1 MIIATAGHVDHGKTS
16 LVKALTG
23 VDTDRLPEEKKR
35 NLTIDL
41 GFAYMPV
48 ADASTIGFID
58 VPGHERFI
66 RNALCGLAG
75 TDFALF
81 IVAADDR
88 VMPQTREHLAIID
101 LLGIQNCAVALTK
114 IDRVS
119 EDEIELATE
128 EIEEVFAPTGL
139 ANPLIF
145 NVSAHTGEGIQEL
158 RAHLLDQSQTLPLRA
173 VKNNFRLAIDRRFD
187 VSGAG
192 LVVTGTVFSGSIA
205 VGDSVGVAGLDM
217 QLRVRG
223 IHAQNAE
230 ANAGRAGQRCA
241 INLAGT
247 ELRKEAIER
256 GQWLTTASDAEPVS
270 KFDAELTVLPSE
282 PRSLS
287 NWTPVHVHLGA
298 AETTGRVATLGT
310 RSIDVAETGL
320 AQLVLDEPI
329 GTVHGDRFIIRDQS
343 ARRTIGG
350 GRVIDLFPPKRGRS
364 KPERLAWLEA
374 VREPD
379 DKSALT
385 SLLDLS
391 PAGVDLD
398 QFSINRNLTGAE
410 CEKLVAACAGKVVQ
424 HEGQRVAFAGA
435 RWLQLRKAVV
445 ERLKEWHKSNPDT
458 TGLGDNRIMDGS
470 GIRMSRDL
478 AAAVAGE
485 LVKDGVLAREGFG
498 VRLPT
503 HTARLE
509 GADAGL
515 WNSVE
520 KVFKDSGLRP
530 ITAREIEQIVG
541 GGLKRMDAF
550 MTRANRVGLVQR
562 ISKTRFV
569 TPANLKEL
577 GNIAERLAAN
587 SDDQILMVAPFRDE
601 SGVGR
606 NMTIEILEYF
616 DKQKFT
622 QREGE
627 GRRIIQPADKVFAS
641 R

>member
-75 TDFALF
+75 TDFVLF
-81 IVAADDR
+81 IVAADDG

-128 EIEEVFAPTGL
+128 EIKEVFAPTGL
-139 ANPLIF
+139 ADPLIF
-145 NVSAHTGEGIQEL
+145 NVSAHSGEGVQDL
-158 RAHLLDQSQTLPLRA
+158 RDYLLDQSQTLPPRE

-192 LVVTGTVFSGSIA
+192 LVVTGTVFSGSIS

-230 ANAGRAGQRCA
+230 SNEGRAGQRCA

-247 ELRKEAIER
+247 ELRKEVIER
-256 GQWLTTASDAEPVS
+256 GQWLTTASDSEPVS

-310 RSIDVAETGL
+310 RSIDVAATGL

-329 GTVHGDRFIIRDQS
+329 GAVHGDRFIIRDQS

-350 GRVIDLFPPKRGRS
+350 GSRRVTAP
-364 KPERLAWLEA
+364 
-374 VREPD
+374 
-379 DKSALT
+379 
-385 SLLDLS
+385 
-391 PAGVDLD
+391 
-398 QFSINRNLTGAE
+398 
-410 CEKLVAACAGKVVQ
+410 
-424 HEGQRVAFAGA
+424 
-435 RWLQLRKAVV
+435 
-445 ERLKEWHKSNPDT
+445 
-458 TGLGDNRIMDGS
+458 
-470 GIRMSRDL
+470 RD
-478 AAAVAGE
+478 A
-485 LVKDGVLAREGFG
+485 
-498 VRLPT
+498 
-503 HTARLE
+503 
-509 GADAGL
+509 
-515 WNSVE
+515 
-520 KVFKDSGLRP
+520 
-530 ITAREIEQIVG
+530 
-541 GGLKRMDAF
+541 
-550 MTRANRVGLVQR
+550 
-562 ISKTRFV
+562 
-569 TPANLKEL
+569 
-577 GNIAERLAAN
+577 
-587 SDDQILMVAPFRDE
+587 
-601 SGVGR
+601 
-606 NMTIEILEYF
+606 
-616 DKQKFT
+616 
-622 QREGE
+622 
-627 GRRIIQPADKVFAS
+627 
-641 R
+641 

>member
-35 NLTIDL
+35 SLTIDL

-48 ADASTIGFID
+48 ADSQTIGFID

-75 TDFALF
+75 TDFVLF
-81 IVAADDR
+81 IVAADDG
-88 VMPQTREHLAIID
+88 VMPQTREHLAIIN
-101 LLGIQNCAVALTK
+101 LLGITECAVALTK

-128 EIEEVFAPTGL
+128 EIKEVFAPTGL
-139 ANPLIF
+139 ADPLIF
-145 NVSAHTGEGIQEL
+145 HVSAHSGEGVREL
-158 RAHLLDQSQTLPLRA
+158 RDHLLQQSRALPPRE
-173 VKNNFRLAIDRRFD
+173 VHNNFRLAIDRRFD

-192 LVVTGTVFSGSIA
+192 LVVTGTVFSGRAS
-205 VGDSVGVAGLDM
+205 VGDSVGVLGLDM

-230 ANAGRAGQRCA
+230 AKEGRAGQRCA
-241 INLAGT
+241 INLAGP

-256 GQWLTTASDAEPVS
+256 GQWLTTAEGAEPVP
-270 KFDAELTVLPSE
+270 KFDAELSVLPSE

-310 RSIDVAETGL
+310 RSIAVGETGL

-329 GTVHGDRFIIRDQS
+329 GAVHGDRFIIRDQS

-364 KPERLAWLEA
+364 KPDRLAWLEA

-379 DKSALT
+379 DKTALT
-385 SLLDLS
+385 DLLELAPS
-391 PAGVDLD
+391 GVDLV
-398 QFSINRNLTGAE
+398 QFAINRNLTAKE
-410 CEKLVAACAGKVVQ
+410 CDALVAACAGKVVS
-424 HEGQRVAFAGA
+424 GDSQRVAFAGA
-435 RWLQLRKAVV
+435 RWLQLRKAVLA
-445 ERLKEWHKSNPDT
+445 RLKDWHESQPDN
-458 TGLGDNRIMDGS
+458 TGLGDNRIMDGT

-478 AAAVAGE
+478 AAAVAAE
-485 LVKDGVLAREGFG
+485 LVKDGALAREGFG

-509 GADAGL
+509 GADASM
-515 WNSVE
+515 WQSVE
-520 KVFKDSGLRP
+520 KVFKESGLRP

-550 MTRANRVGLVQR
+550 MVRASRVGLVQR

-569 TPANLKEL
+569 TPASLIEL
-577 GNIAERLAAN
+577 GGIAERLVAKA
-587 SDDQILMVAPFRDE
+587 DDHLLMVAPFRDE

-627 GRRIIQPADKVFAS
+627 GRRIIQAADKVFAS